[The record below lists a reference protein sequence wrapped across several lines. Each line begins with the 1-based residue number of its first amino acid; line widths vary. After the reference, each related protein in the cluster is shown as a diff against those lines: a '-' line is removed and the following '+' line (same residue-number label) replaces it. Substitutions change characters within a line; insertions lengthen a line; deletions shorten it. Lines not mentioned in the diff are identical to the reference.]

1 METEPSRPTPEL
13 AAELLEVAVAAAEL
27 AGGLLRERFEAG
39 GERTLAT
46 KSTPTDLV
54 SEADFTAQ
62 RAIRGFLADRR
73 PDDGFLGEEGG
84 DAAGSTG
91 LRWIVDPL
99 DGTVNFLFGIPQW
112 CVSVAVVDGG
122 GPSGA
127 GVGAGGVDRPERGGA
142 GAESGGGAGAG
153 GEGGAGTGGEGGA
166 GAGGGG
172 GAGVAGVVHDPMRG
186 ETFAGVRGELPRLNG
201 AVMVPRA
208 ATDLR
213 MAMIATGFAYDEEVR
228 VEQGRVVA
236 GLIDQV
242 RDIRRFG
249 SAALDM
255 AWTAAGRYD
264 AYYER
269 GVKPWDVAAGEIL
282 CRAVG
287 LEIREMPA
295 TDVLPYGIIVAPP
308 ALAGRLQDL
317 VI

>member
-1 METEPSRPTPEL
+1 MGTDLTRPTPEL
-13 AAELLEVAVAAAEL
+13 GAELLEVAVAAAEL
-27 AGGLLRERFEAG
+27 AGRLLRERFDAG

-54 SEADFTAQ
+54 SEADFAAQ
-62 RAIRGFLADRR
+62 RAIRGLLADRR
-73 PDDGFLGEEGG
+73 PGDGFLGEEGG

-112 CVSVAVVDGG
+112 CVSVAVLDA
-122 GPSGA
+122 A
-127 GVGAGGVDRPERGGA
+127 G
-142 GAESGGGAGAG
+142 
-153 GEGGAGTGGEGGA
+153 
-166 GAGGGG
+166 
-172 GAGVAGVVHDPMRG
+172 GVAGVVCDPMRG

-213 MAMIATGFAYDEEVR
+213 MAMVATGFGYDERVR

-269 GVKPWDVAAGEIL
+269 GVKPWDVAAGELL

-287 LEIREMPA
+287 LEIRDMPA
-295 TDVLPYGIIVAPP
+295 TEALPYGILVAPP
-308 ALAGRLQDL
+308 ALAGRLHDL